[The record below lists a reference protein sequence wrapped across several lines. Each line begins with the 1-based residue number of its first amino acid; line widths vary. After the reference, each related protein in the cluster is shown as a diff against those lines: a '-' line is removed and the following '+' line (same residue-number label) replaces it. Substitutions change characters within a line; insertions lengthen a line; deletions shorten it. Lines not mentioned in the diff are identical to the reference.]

1 MEIKNETVTLS
12 LQTYEDMKQEIKT
25 LKEQVK
31 EKTIVK
37 YYNHPVYG
45 YVALGIMF
53 GLYIWFTLRM

>member
-37 YYNHPVYG
+37 NQLHPVYG
-45 YVALGIMF
+45 YVMLFIMIGMF
-53 GLYIWFTLRM
+53 SFLASL

>member
-12 LQTYEDMKQEIKT
+12 LQNYEDMKQEIKT

-37 YYNHPVYG
+37 YQLHPVYG
-45 YVALGIMF
+45 YVRRFLMCGMF
-53 GLYIWFTLRM
+53 SFLASL